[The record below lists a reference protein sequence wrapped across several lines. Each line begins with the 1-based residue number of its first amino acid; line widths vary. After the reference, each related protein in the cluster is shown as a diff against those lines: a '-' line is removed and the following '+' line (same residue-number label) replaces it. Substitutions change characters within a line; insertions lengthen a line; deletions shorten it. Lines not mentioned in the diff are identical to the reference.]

1 MGCINFRY
9 FRLFQ
14 GACGGLLYR
23 LPVCLLPALRSRLM
37 QSRPARSV
45 CHRFPDR
52 VPGWRRQGS
61 DRSELFGWSAFAF
74 VLGRQWEPLSNLK
87 GKRHLKSEH
96 DMGTLASKLSV
107 EIDPNNRSNIGA
119 APDAISA
126 FKGCKQ
132 NDVRDTLVAKRKHV
146 VVPT

>member
-1 MGCINFRY
+1 M
-9 FRLFQ
+9 
-14 GACGGLLYR
+14 
-23 LPVCLLPALRSRLM
+23 
-37 QSRPARSV
+37 
-45 CHRFPDR
+45 
-52 VPGWRRQGS
+52 
-61 DRSELFGWSAFAF
+61 
-74 VLGRQWEPLSNLK
+74 LGRQWEPLSNLK
-87 GKRHLKSEH
+87 GKHHLKSEH